1 MGVRMKE
8 KVNGWVLHK
17 RGTGRTERGYTFLMM
32 MWPGTGKITPYFSS
46 LQKLQ
51 AFGDVL
57 QDCRKDM
64 SQYEALYAEGL
75 TDDNDLLFDPDIS
88 DLRNAI
94 MSGIAMQ
101 N

>member
-1 MGVRMKE
+1 MGD
-8 KVNGWVLHK
+8 KVSGFVIH
-17 RGTGRTERGYTFLMM
+17 RTGTGKTERGYTFLMM
-32 MWPGTGKITPYFSS
+32 MWPGTGKITPIFST
-46 LQKLQ
+46 LKKLQ

-57 QDCRKDM
+57 QNCGKDM
-64 SQYEALYAEGL
+64 SIYEASYAEGL
-75 TDDNDLLFDPDIS
+75 QDNNDLLFDPDIS

>member
-1 MGVRMKE
+1 ME
-8 KVNGWVLHK
+8 KVNGWVIHR

-32 MWPGTGKITPYFSS
+32 IWPGSGGKITPYFSS

-57 QDCRKDM
+57 QGCGRDM
-64 SQYEALYAEGL
+64 SQYEASYAEGL
-75 TDDNDLLFDPDIS
+75 EDYNDLLFDPDIS
-88 DLRNAI
+88 DLRDAI
-94 MSGIAMQ
+94 MLGIAIQ